1 VSRFLV
7 DAQLPPVLA
16 QWLRANGHEAEH
28 VAEIGLLDANDNAIW
43 QRALQTGAAII
54 TKDEDFS
61 NRSVLAAA
69 APTIVWVRL
78 GNCRNT
84 ALIAAVDRAM
94 PGIAQAIAAKERVI
108 ELM

>member
-1 VSRFLV
+1 MSRFLV

-16 QWLRANGHEAEH
+16 QWLRANGHGAEH

-61 NRSVLAAA
+61 NRSVLATA

-78 GNCRNT
+78 GNCRNA

-94 PGIAQAIAAKERVI
+94 PGMEQAIAAKERVI